1 MNINFWHNQFGK
13 DVSKANVYHMSDV
26 FVYKDEEE
34 ILLEENRRKRKGN
47 IIKSSKRDTLN
58 PFNDFVVY
66 SKVRTIPQKQ
76 VLRNV
81 KPKKE

>member
-1 MNINFWHNQFGK
+1 
-13 DVSKANVYHMSDV
+13 MSDV